1 VPEGVSKVVA
11 SPVDFSESRWAPSRP
26 CPELGQHT
34 EEILQELGYDWDRIM
49 ELKEA
54 SVIP

>member
-1 VPEGVSKVVA
+1 MVA
-11 SPVDFSESRWAPSRP
+11 TPVDFSESRWAPCRP

-34 EEILQELGYDWDRIM
+34 EGILLELGYDWERII